1 MGLQT
6 DLGMSGNEFSWLAT
20 GFFIAYAVAE
30 IPQGMCILFYLF
42 FFFFSSPLGHS
53 RITNHRNAPPSLSRN
68 QGPGS
73 ECLFLGSHSVLLCC
87 SKELC
92 RHDGAAGA
100 AGYDGSSHW
109 YAERRLLIG

>member
-6 DLGMSGNEFSWLAT
+6 DLGMSGNDFSWLAT

-30 IPQGMCILFYLF
+30 IPQGMFILFYF
-42 FFFFSSPLGHS
+42 IFSSPLGHS
-53 RITNHRNAPPSLSRN
+53 RITNHRNAPPSLFRN
-68 QGPGS
+68 QGSRG

-100 AGYDGSSHW
+100 ARYDGSSHW
-109 YAERRLLIG
+109 YAERHLFIA